1 MPEEV
6 EEDEPL
12 IWADVPEIEIDEEED
27 DIIIDEE
34 ENRRTT
40 LGDLDA
46 LQELRDQINQQ
57 RSTE

>member
-1 MPEEV
+1 MPTTV
-6 EEDEPL
+6 TPPHQSL
-12 IWADVPEIEIDEEED
+12 LVPEIEIEED
-27 DIIIDEE
+27 VEVDEVVE
-34 ENRRTT
+34 EPARTT